1 MYEIGIWCDHTEI
14 RHTIEEMIQE
24 YDDFRIISE
33 KRNCDVLIIDISQPE
48 YALNRITGILEKLNG
63 KTILIMIA
71 EDSSQLLDIMGLY
84 VYQYIV
90 HEQLVERL
98 PSTLKSIHTYLMNI
112 STICVHN
119 RIGKQYIKV
128 SEIYALTY
136 EEGFVYLYL
145 NDKKIATQFT
155 TLESMGRLLSEEFI
169 QVNRHTIV
177 HLNRIDLILK
187 DHIILSNGR
196 KYEVSRRRRK
206 QLHVKWEERRHC
218 L

>member
-1 MYEIGIWCDHTEI
+1 MYEIGIWCDHTAT
-14 RHTIEEMIQE
+14 RHTIEEMIQV
-24 YDDFRIISE
+24 YDDFRIIPDR
-33 KRNCDVLIIDISQPE
+33 RNCDILIIDISQPE
-48 YALNRITGILEKLNG
+48 YALSHITGFLEKLNG

-128 SEIYALTY
+128 QEIYAFTY

-155 TLESMGRLLSEEFI
+155 TLDSIGRLLNGVFI

-177 HLNRIDLILK
+177 HLNQIDLIQK

-206 QLHVKWEERRHC
+206 QVVSQWDEWRHF

>member
-1 MYEIGIWCDHTEI
+1 MYEIGIWCDHTAI
-14 RHTIEEMIQE
+14 RHTIEEMIQV

-33 KRNCDVLIIDISQPE
+33 QRNCDVLIIDISQPA
-48 YALNRITGILEKLNG
+48 YALSHITEFLEKLNG

-90 HEQLVERL
+90 QEQLVERL

-119 RIGKQYIKV
+119 RMGRQYIKV
-128 SEIYALTY
+128 QEIYAITY

-145 NDKKIATQFT
+145 NEKKIATQFT
-155 TLESMGRLLSEEFI
+155 TLEGIANLLNMEFI

-177 HLNRIDLILK
+177 HLNRIDLIQK
-187 DHIILSNGR
+187 DHIILENGK

-206 QLHVKWEERRHC
+206 QVNSQWEERRRF